1 MSNDLITP
9 TIIAKEALT
18 QLDNN
23 LVFGN
28 MVHRGYE
35 GEFGNIVNGS
45 KPGDTI
51 RIRKPVQFT
60 VRSGAVADVQ
70 DVEEAYTSMVVD
82 RQRGVDFKFQSSDFS
97 LTIAEFSDRY
107 IKPAMI
113 QLANEID
120 VAIASLYSDIPN
132 WVGPTAA
139 GLIVPP
145 VNSFADFA
153 KAPERL
159 DLLAVPAESRM
170 AALSPADQWGLLGSF
185 TGLYINDVAKNALQS
200 AKLPPVGGVDCY
212 SAQNI
217 QTHTVGAHGGTPV
230 VNAANQGVTYATVK
244 NKDMMTQSLTT
255 QGWTTNSTLRAGD
268 VFTIAGVY
276 DVNPITKATLPHL
289 KQFRLHSNVTTN
301 TTSSNTTTLVI
312 SPPIITTG
320 PYQTVS
326 ADMAD
331 TAAIVYMGT
340 ASTGY
345 AQNLVFRKEAFALAV
360 VPMERPAGA
369 VDVVQESYK
378 NLSVRMIP
386 YYDGTN
392 DVSNYRL
399 DILYG
404 RKTIDP
410 RQAVRLSGS

>member
-1 MSNDLITP
+1 MSNALITP
-9 TIIAKEALT
+9 TIIAKEALV

-28 MVHRGYE
+28 LVHRGYE
-35 GEFGNIVNGS
+35 DEFGAIVNGS

-51 RIRKPVQFT
+51 RIRKPVQFS

-70 DVEEAYTSMVVD
+70 DVEEAYTSISVD

-120 VAIASLYSDIPN
+120 VALAGLYVDIPN
-132 WVGPTAA
+132 WVGPSAA
-139 GLIVPP
+139 GAIGAP

-159 DLLAVPAESRM
+159 DVMAVPQGERM
-170 AALSPADQWGLLGSF
+170 AVLSPADHFGLLGSF
-185 TGLYINDVAKNALQS
+185 TGLYINDVAKTALEK
-200 AKLPPVGGVDCY
+200 AKLPMIAGVDSY
-212 SAQNI
+212 SAQNV
-217 QTHTVGAHGGTPV
+217 QTHTVGAYGGTII
-230 VNAANQGVTYATVK
+230 VNAANQGKAYSDVK
-244 NKDMMTQSLTT
+244 NVWTQSITT
-255 QGWTTNSTLRAGD
+255 QGWTTNSLIRAGD
-268 VFTIAGVY
+268 VFTITGVY
-276 DVNPITKATLPHL
+276 DVNPVTKATLPHL
-289 KQFRLHSNVTTN
+289 KQFVVVSNVTTN
-301 TTSSNTTTLVI
+301 TTGTNTTTVVI
-312 SPPIITTG
+312 SPPLITTG

-331 TAAIVYMGT
+331 SATLVFMGT

-345 AQNLVFRKEAFALAV
+345 SQNLVFRKEAFALAV
-360 VPMERPAGA
+360 VPMQRPAGA

-410 RQAVRLSGS
+410 RMATRLSGTA

>member
-9 TIIAKEALT
+9 TIIAKEALM

-35 GEFGNIVNGS
+35 GEFGNVVNGS

-70 DVEEAYTSMVVD
+70 DVEEAYTSITVD

-97 LTIAEFSDRY
+97 LTIAEFSERY

-120 VAIASLYSDIPN
+120 VAIAALYKDIPN

-145 VNSFADFA
+145 INSFADFA

-159 DLLAVPAESRM
+159 DQLAVPQESRM

-185 TGLYINDVAKNALQS
+185 TGLYINEVAKTALQS

-212 SAQNI
+212 ASQNI
-217 QTHTVGAHGGTPV
+217 QTHTVGAYGGTII
-230 VNAANQGVTYATVK
+230 VNAANQGVAYSAAK
-244 NKDMMTQSLTT
+244 NTWTQSLTT
-255 QGWTTNSTLRAGD
+255 QGWTTNSGIKAGD
-268 VFTIAGVY
+268 VFTITGVY
-276 DVNPITKATLPHL
+276 DVNPVTKATLPHL
-289 KQFRLHSNVTTN
+289 KQFVLVSNVTTN
-301 TTSSNTTTLVI
+301 TTSTNTTTIVV

-331 TAAIVYMGT
+331 SATLVFMGT

-345 AQNLVFRKEAFALAV
+345 AQNLVFKKEAFALAV
-360 VPMERPAGA
+360 VPMEKPAGA
-369 VDVVQESYK
+369 VDVVQETYK

-410 RQAVRLSGS
+410 RMAVRVSGS